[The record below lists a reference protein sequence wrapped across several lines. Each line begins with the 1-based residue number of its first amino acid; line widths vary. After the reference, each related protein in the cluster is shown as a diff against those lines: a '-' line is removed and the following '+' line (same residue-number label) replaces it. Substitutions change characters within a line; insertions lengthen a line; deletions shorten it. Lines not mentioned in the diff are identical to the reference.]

1 MKYGES
7 LFDILY
13 LLTAIIL
20 GIKILLENNNKLS
33 RMMGISILILGIGDA
48 FHLVPRILNYFIN
61 NDFSIS
67 LGIGKLIT
75 SITMTVFYIMMYYIY
90 LNNYNVRENKAITKS
105 IWILAITRIIL
116 CLFPQN
122 GWITNDN
129 SLIWGVLRNI
139 PFVIIG
145 IIMIVLF
152 YNKKEKDSYFKNS
165 WLYIALSFIFYIIV
179 VVGASSIP
187 ILGMF
192 MLPKTI
198 CYILIMISFYIRSSN
213 EI

>member
-13 LLTAIIL
+13 LLTTIIL
-20 GIKILLENNNKLS
+20 GIKILSKSNNKLS

-48 FHLVPRILNYFIN
+48 FHLIPRILNYFIN
-61 NDFSIS
+61 NDFSIY
-67 LGIGKLIT
+67 LGMGKLIT

-90 LNNYNVRENKAITKS
+90 LNNYKVRENETITKS
-105 IWILAITRIIL
+105 IWILAIIRMIL

-152 YNKKEKDSYFKNS
+152 YNKKEKDSYFKNI
-165 WLYIALSFIFYIIV
+165 WLYIALSYIFYIIV
-179 VVGASSIP
+179 VVGAPSIS

-198 CYILIMISFYIRSSN
+198 CYILIMISFYKKWKTMK
-213 EI
+213 